1 MRKRRNL
8 FLISLSIALIYIVLS
23 LRGADAGNNVLV
35 IIGLF
40 GFFSLFTT
48 PILFLSILVNN
59 RDDLPNIVKSILPET
74 KSTEVNTKAS
84 NRLEANKVV
93 TNNQSDQRMKNRNN
107 DQKRNRGNR
116 GNRGN
121 RRKLS
126 TRKNS

>member
-74 KSTEVNTKAS
+74 KSTEVNTKPS

>member
-8 FLISLSIALIYIVLS
+8 FLISLSISLIYIVLS

-35 IIGLF
+35 IISLF

-74 KSTEVNTKAS
+74 KSTEVNTKPS

-93 TNNQSDQRMKNRNN
+93 TNNQSDQRMNNQNN
-107 DQKRNRGNR
+107 DQKRNRRNR
-116 GNRGN
+116 RN

>member
-1 MRKRRNL
+1 M
-8 FLISLSIALIYIVLS
+8 YIVLS
-23 LRGADAGNNVLV
+23 LRGADAGNNILV

-59 RDDLPNIVKSILPET
+59 RDDLPNIVKRILPET
-74 KSTEVNTKAS
+74 KSTEVNTKDS

-93 TNNQSDQRMKNRNN
+93 TSNQSDQRMNNRNN
-107 DQKRNRGNR
+107 YQKRNRRNR
-116 GNRGN
+116 SN

>member
-74 KSTEVNTKAS
+74 KSTEVNTKPS

-93 TNNQSDQRMKNRNN
+93 TNNQSDQRMNNQNN
-107 DQKRNRGNR
+107 DQKRNRR
-116 GNRGN
+116 N

>member
-1 MRKRRNL
+1 MRKKRNL
-8 FLISLSIALIYIVLS
+8 FLISLSITLLYILLS

-48 PILFLSILVNN
+48 PILFLSILVNS

-74 KSTEVNTKAS
+74 KSTKVNMKSS
-84 NRLEANKVV
+84 NRQEANKVV
-93 TNNQSDQRMKNRNN
+93 TTNQSDQRMNNRNN
-107 DQKRNRGNR
+107 NQKRNRRNR
-116 GNRGN
+116 RN